1 MEIGQSA
8 ELVKKEDCSV
18 STNKACQGHLCKSL
32 SEMEGR
38 LRLLEQNRTSLA
50 RPDSFE
56 ASQSSPNPVD
66 NSLRGS
72 HDKHI
77 EVKQLERPET
87 ITVDKSL
94 HGSSSNDSFIN
105 QVSAAMDTA
114 SKARQEWPNT
124 IQSQGVESS
133 LPGTLPLQSRIVPEQ
148 NFPFQSPEDS
158 IALMECF
165 WDNIQPIFPILHRPS
180 IQRSYSLL
188 CQPREADIGR
198 DVLERHL
205 LQATLN
211 IIFALGYQ
219 YDNQLPFEQRTAAAD
234 EFYQR
239 SRTFISLDAIDIPT
253 QSHVQLFLLTAIYL
267 HSTAYANRCWDMVGA
282 GLRLAQSLGL
292 HREDTF
298 LNSNESQ
305 LKREMRRR
313 IWYCCVILDK
323 MTATTF
329 GRPVT
334 LSRFWNVKPPQAI
347 DDEFLQH
354 VGEGCQPPGL
364 HSKLDGFVY
373 SLSLFD
379 ILDNVLSTIYSSSD
393 DKIEHPSQEK
403 PHLTLMKRLASTFTL
418 NSQLDDLL
426 ENIPTHL
433 KLQGNFTYNAGQMK
447 RCFQVQAKT
456 LNCRILY
463 VRLLI
468 LRPWLLEGVQPG
480 GDIVSPRTIN
490 PSALGQNT
498 THEVRT
504 LCVSTAQLIIDT
516 LYEDELNCFSYAA
529 ASILL
534 AAAVRPDNSVDLES
548 EPHKGFWWKVIQTLK
563 HNKVQLQAS
572 SRAVEVL
579 EGCRERLRSAMKVT
593 ADSFGQDALSAGE
606 VEFDWA
612 VDLDLLNPDFF
623 LDSGLNI

>member
-1 MEIGQSA
+1 
-8 ELVKKEDCSV
+8 
-18 STNKACQGHLCKSL
+18 
-32 SEMEGR
+32 MEGR

-66 NSLRGS
+66 NSLRRS

-77 EVKQLERPET
+77 EVKQLGEPET

-114 SKARQEWPNT
+114 NKARQEWPNT
-124 IQSQGVESS
+124 TQSQGVESS
-133 LPGTLPLQSRIVPEQ
+133 LPGTLPLQSRIAPEQ

-180 IQRSYSLL
+180 VQRSYSLL
-188 CQPREADIGR
+188 CQPREADMGR

-219 YDNQLPFEQRTAAAD
+219 YGNQLPFEQRTAAAD

-292 HREDTF
+292 HRENTF
-298 LNSNESQ
+298 FNSNESQ

-323 MTATTF
+323 Y
-329 GRPVT
+329 VT
-334 LSRFWNVKPPQAI
+334 R
-347 DDEFLQH
+347 
-354 VGEGCQPPGL
+354 
-364 HSKLDGFVY
+364 
-373 SLSLFD
+373 
-379 ILDNVLSTIYSSSD
+379 
-393 DKIEHPSQEK
+393 
-403 PHLTLMKRLASTFTL
+403 
-418 NSQLDDLL
+418 
-426 ENIPTHL
+426 
-433 KLQGNFTYNAGQMK
+433 
-447 RCFQVQAKT
+447 
-456 LNCRILY
+456 
-463 VRLLI
+463 
-468 LRPWLLEGVQPG
+468 LRPPMIRG
-480 GDIVSPRTIN
+480 
-490 PSALGQNT
+490 
-498 THEVRT
+498 
-504 LCVSTAQLIIDT
+504 
-516 LYEDELNCFSYAA
+516 
-529 ASILL
+529 
-534 AAAVRPDNSVDLES
+534 
-548 EPHKGFWWKVIQTLK
+548 
-563 HNKVQLQAS
+563 
-572 SRAVEVL
+572 
-579 EGCRERLRSAMKVT
+579 
-593 ADSFGQDALSAGE
+593 
-606 VEFDWA
+606 
-612 VDLDLLNPDFF
+612 
-623 LDSGLNI
+623 